1 MTWFVVIRRGDDVVS
16 AKREV
21 ADILEALHSRVGYY
35 DAQLSENL
43 VRLVHGDSRGYDT
56 HRRPYSRERHCNNRP
71 AQPEAVPIRNEAAA
85 RAKPSISHG

>member
-21 ADILEALHSRVGYY
+21 ADVLEALHPRVGYYY
-35 DAQLSENL
+35 DAQLSEKL
-43 VRLVHGDSRGYDT
+43 VRLVYGDSRGYDT
-56 HRRPYSRERHCNNRP
+56 HRRPYSHYNNRP
-71 AQPEAVPIRNEAAA
+71 PQPEAVPIRSEEAA